1 MGVII
6 EISIEI
12 GEFGLRHLEPE
23 TSETDTFSIP
33 DPHWR
38 ALIQAAL
45 HRHRSDPTARYL
57 QLATVDGEHQ
67 PQNRTVA
74 FRGFVENTDQ
84 LQFAVDSRSE
94 KLPQI
99 LTNPKA
105 QACWYFRKTRE
116 QFRITGRLIPILA
129 PSLMLH
135 PEPETQ
141 LLRERLWD
149 QISERSRALW
159 FWPEPKGPRAEA
171 AEFVSKVPKETAV
184 PDTFVLLLLDPTEVD
199 HLALKGDEDYPQ
211 VRHLYV
217 RQDGSPWQKYPV
229 NP

>member
-1 MGVII
+1 MLRF
-6 EISIEI
+6 

-23 TSETDTFSIP
+23 TSATGKSSIP

-67 PQNRTVA
+67 PHNRTVA
-74 FRGFVENTDQ
+74 FRGFVEDSDQ

-94 KLPQI
+94 KIPQI
-99 LTNPKA
+99 LANPKT

-116 QFRITGRLIPILA
+116 QFRIAGRLIPILA

-135 PEPETQ
+135 PDPRTQ
-141 LLRERLWD
+141 SLRERLWD

-159 FWPEPKGPRAEA
+159 FWPEPKDPRADA
-171 AEFVSKVPKETAV
+171 AEFVPKIARETAA
-184 PDTFVLLLLDPTEVD
+184 PDTFVLLLLDPVEVD
-199 HLALKGDEDYPQ
+199 HLELKGDEFYPQ
-211 VRHLYV
+211 VRHLYL
-217 RQDGSPWQKYPV
+217 RQDNSPWQKYSV